1 MVHQSARSIARAYNA
16 RPISRYREFSRGSSS
31 LRREKI
37 YRVRNRRGLSGRS
50 ETQDWVAH
58 CLPAVGGRLAYP
70 PVGRTRP
77 VASWRLRKLFASRE
91 LSFEIQTINKDCFG
105 EDAKTKSPRRL
116 RCRT

>member
-16 RPISRYREFSRGSSS
+16 RPISRHREFSRGSSS

-37 YRVRNRRGLSGRS
+37 YRVRNRRNLFGGS
-50 ETQDWVAH
+50 EAQDWVAH
-58 CLPAVGGRLAYP
+58 CLPAVGGRLACP

-91 LSFEIQTINKDCFG
+91 LSFEFK
-105 EDAKTKSPRRL
+105 R
-116 RCRT
+116 